1 MHNGLLERYDKK
13 IAGVLGCFD
22 RVVVTGTLTEIAYP
36 DAMAARL
43 HQEGIRCFDIGK
55 FADPIRQRIRDN
67 ALKVAAEEDVQV
79 QYLSKSKGVRKEDLV
94 AEVIARRGTHPGL
107 VHVLSV
113 MEACTTFKPWFDK
126 RTKKIGFKMVTGKC
140 ATYYF
145 YLIDPELGLMYV
157 RVPTWLPCRLQIYF
171 NAHNWLARQ
180 LDEKGISFE
189 MNDNAFVRIEDWD
202 RAQEIAHGFAVKKW
216 EKKFRQLARRFCPV
230 HDTFTRGYHWT
241 VMQVEYA
248 LDVVFTDHD
257 LLGPLYEQISRQA
270 ILAVKVPDMARFWG
284 KRFSAQA
291 EAQSDFKTLVEG
303 TRIKHVLGHQSIK
316 MYDKGSR
323 VLRIEATSNDITFFR
338 HYRKVTSRN
347 GHQQYKMASLKK
359 SIYSLSDVAKIL
371 SAACWRYLDFV
382 GTLEDTTPAR
392 HDLNKISRTVRDENA
407 RTWRGFNLFLAEDQ
421 RVVLAILQGKFTIN
435 GFSNRR
441 LRSLLPDKSTGQIS
455 RILKRL
461 RNHGLIKKVGNTYRY
476 YLTNLGKRLLIAGQK
491 LFENLLIPNL
501 MPKEV

>member
-1 MHNGLLERYDKK
+1 MQEGLLERYDNR
-13 IAGVLGCFD
+13 ISGVLGCFD
-22 RVVVTGTLTEIAYP
+22 RVVVTGTLTEIAFP

-43 HQEGIRCFDIGK
+43 HREGIRCFDIGK
-55 FADPIRQRIRDN
+55 FAEPIRQRIREN
-67 ALKVAAEEDVQV
+67 ALKVAAEEGIEIE
-79 QYLSKSKGVRKEDLV
+79 YLSKSKGVRKEDLV
-94 AEVIARRGTHPGL
+94 DKVLARRGNHPGL

-113 MEACTTFKPWFDK
+113 MEGCTAFKPWYDR
-126 RTKKIGFKMVTGKC
+126 RTKKVGLRMVPGKC

-180 LDEKGISFE
+180 LDKKGVSFQ
-189 MNDNAFVRIEDWD
+189 MHDNSFVRIDDWE
-202 RAQEIAHGFAVKKW
+202 RARKIAEGFSVERW
-216 EKKFRQLARRFCPV
+216 EKKFRRLARRFCPV
-230 HDTFTRGYHWT
+230 QDTFTQGHHWT

-248 LDVVFTDHD
+248 LDVVFKDRD
-257 LLGPLYEQISRQA
+257 FLGPLYEQISRQA

-303 TRIKHVLGHQSIK
+303 TRIKHVLGKQSIK

-338 HYRKVTSRN
+338 HYRKVIGRD
-347 GHQQYKMASLKK
+347 GRQQYKMASLKK

-371 SAACWRYLDFV
+371 SAACRRYLDFI
-382 GTLEDTTPAR
+382 GQLEDTTPAR
-392 HDLNKISRTVRDENA
+392 YDLNKISRTVRDEND
-407 RTWRGFNLFLAEDQ
+407 RTWRGFNLFLEEDQ
-421 RVVLAILQGKFTIN
+421 RIVLAILQGEFTIN
-435 GFSNRR
+435 GLSNRR
-441 LRSLLPDKSTGQIS
+441 LRSLLPNKSAGQIS
-455 RILKRL
+455 RVLKRL

-491 LFENLLIPNL
+491 LIENLILPKL
-501 MPKEV
+501 MPQEV